1 MQEQQIADRAH
12 AYVELGKTDEA
23 IEILGTLERVGRN
36 VEDKA
41 AQLPCRLGLAEQL
54 VVLLQ

>member
-23 IEILGTLERVGRN
+23 IEILGTGL
-36 VEDKA
+36 VEFSESA
-41 AQLPCRLGLAEQL
+41 SLWSLLPELTAFWWFRLFWL
-54 VVLLQ
+54 

>member
-23 IEILGTLERVGRN
+23 IEILGTGL
-36 VEDKA
+36 VEFSESA
-41 AQLPCRLGLAEQL
+41 SLWSLLAWAQLSSDDQEAAR
-54 VVLLQ
+54 